1 MKLLGGTKNKITKGE
16 DDESVPHL
24 GITEVVLVYF
34 KTVNNDQ
41 QQDSSVLYTF
51 VPNKPF
57 GGLLVFSP

>member
-34 KTVNNDQ
+34 KTVNND
-41 QQDSSVLYTF
+41 
-51 VPNKPF
+51 
-57 GGLLVFSP
+57 